1 MMTDAVSRVQQ
12 IQSTLSMLTSPP
24 VRTAG
29 VNSAGTPNSST
40 TASGTGT
47 TAAGTSST
55 SATSRTASTA
65 PTSTAPTSTA
75 PASTAPAAPGG
86 SLGGTTTTEVAT
98 ADLFAEA
105 LAEAAAPAV
114 EPAVPA
120 PVVEPV
126 TDVAPAPTPAPAP
139 APASSEA
146 EQVIAAAKAYVGI
159 PYVWGG
165 TDPAVGL
172 DCSGFL
178 QRAYADIGIQIP
190 RVTWD
195 QMNAGTHVPSLAQAQ
210 PGDLLFSFD
219 GGHVSMYLG
228 DGKAIDAPQPGSNV
242 AVRDM
247 WETDANITT
256 IRRILPEGSASVAP
270 PSAPA
275 PAATEYVPDPAVE
288 EALATQAAFLAS
300 MAR

>member
-12 IQSTLSMLTSPP
+12 IQSTLGMLAAPA
-24 VRTAG
+24 VRAA
-29 VNSAGTPNSST
+29 SSST
-40 TASGTGT
+40 TAAGAGT
-47 TAAGTSST
+47 TAGTSST
-55 SATSRTASTA
+55 SATTRTAQ
-65 PTSTAPTSTA
+65 TA
-75 PASTAPAAPGG
+75 PATPGG
-86 SLGGTTTTEVAT
+86 SAAGTSKNAVASG
-98 ADLFAEA
+98 DLFADA
-105 LAEAAAPAV
+105 LAEATAPAV
-114 EPAVPA
+114 
-120 PVVEPV
+120 VE
-126 TDVAPAPTPAPAP
+126 DVAPAPAADPAPDVVP
-139 APASSEA
+139 APSSSDVDR
-146 EQVIAAAKAYVGI
+146 VIAAAKAYEGV

-178 QRAYADIGIQIP
+178 QRAYADIGIEIP

-195 QMNAGTHVPSLAQAQ
+195 QMNAGTQVSSLAEAQ

-228 DGKAIDAPQPGSNV
+228 GGKAIDAPQPGSNV

-256 IRRILPEGSASVAP
+256 IRRILPGGSASVAP
-270 PSAPA
+270 APVS
-275 PAATEYVPDPAVE
+275 AATAPVSDPAVD

>member
-12 IQSTLSMLTSPP
+12 IQSTLGMLAAPA
-24 VRTAG
+24 VRAA
-29 VNSAGTPNSST
+29 SSST
-40 TASGTGT
+40 TATGAGT

-55 SATSRTASTA
+55 SATSATTRSA
-65 PTSTAPTSTA
+65 PSA
-75 PASTAPAAPGG
+75 PAIPGG
-86 SLGGTTTTEVAT
+86 SPAGTSKGAVASGE
-98 ADLFAEA
+98 LFADA
-105 LAEAAAPAV
+105 LAEATAPAV
-114 EPAVPA
+114 
-120 PVVEPV
+120 VEEI
-126 TDVAPAPTPAPAP
+126 APAP
-139 APASSEA
+139 AADPVPDVVPAPSSSDA
-146 EQVIAAAKAYVGI
+146 ERLIAAAKAYEGV

-178 QRAYADIGIQIP
+178 QRAFADIGIEIP

-195 QMNAGTHVPSLAQAQ
+195 QMNAGTQVPSLAEAQ

-228 DGKAIDAPQPGSNV
+228 GGKAIDAPQPGSNV

-256 IRRILPEGSASVAP
+256 IRRILPGGSASVAP
-270 PSAPA
+270 APA
-275 PAATEYVPDPAVE
+275 TAATAPVSDPAVD

>member
-1 MMTDAVSRVQQ
+1 M
-12 IQSTLSMLTSPP
+12 
-24 VRTAG
+24 
-29 VNSAGTPNSST
+29 
-40 TASGTGT
+40 
-47 TAAGTSST
+47 
-55 SATSRTASTA
+55 
-65 PTSTAPTSTA
+65 
-75 PASTAPAAPGG
+75 
-86 SLGGTTTTEVAT
+86 
-98 ADLFAEA
+98 
-105 LAEAAAPAV
+105 
-114 EPAVPA
+114 
-120 PVVEPV
+120 
-126 TDVAPAPTPAPAP
+126 
-139 APASSEA
+139 
-146 EQVIAAAKAYVGI
+146 AYVGI

-195 QMNAGTHVPSLAQAQ
+195 QMNAGTHVPSLSQAQ

-270 PSAPA
+270 VVPEAEVVLPDAGIAAPA
-275 PAATEYVPDPAVE
+275 FDPAVD